1 MIESGRRLETHS
13 YVMKVI
19 AWPGM
24 ILMSRGVRPFH
35 SARTPSSFAISA
47 IADAN
52 PPYLG
57 ACPGITTWGA
67 REMFPEDR
75 ECHSMQIDEF
85 PGHRGCH
92 AKLIDEQWE

>member
-1 MIESGRRLETHS
+1 MAVAGAEGDGDVKEFAPVIESGRRLETHS

-35 SARTPSSFAISA
+35 RARTPSSFAISA

-57 ACPGITTWGA
+57 ACPGITTWSSTEA
-67 REMFPEDR
+67 
-75 ECHSMQIDEF
+75 F
-85 PGHRGCH
+85 PGVRRC
-92 AKLIDEQWE
+92 QFSQ